1 APPLYLPS
9 FPTRRSSDLLE
20 VSLARPDW
28 LNLGLAYCVSIHKS
42 QGSEYQ
48 LVILPLTMDN
58 RRMLQR
64 KLLYTA
70 VTRAKDKLVMI
81 GQKEAFVQ
89 AILEQGTERKTTLAR
104 HISQQFKAEDKVVTA
119 GHSENQTTVDSK
131 PTTAEINPKLIQ
143 LTDDEPASATKQATS
158 ADAVDQQVEET
169 PISEYR
175 LTAKLIA
182 GNTID
187 PMIGMAGTK
196 LA

>member
-81 GQKEAFVQ
+81 GQKED
-89 AILEQGTERKTTLAR
+89 RKSTRLNSS
-104 HISQQFKAEDKVVTA
+104 HVSIS
-119 GHSENQTTVDSK
+119 
-131 PTTAEINPKLIQ
+131 
-143 LTDDEPASATKQATS
+143 
-158 ADAVDQQVEET
+158 
-169 PISEYR
+169 Y
-175 LTAKLIA
+175 
-182 GNTID
+182 
-187 PMIGMAGTK
+187 
-196 LA
+196 

>member
-1 APPLYLPS
+1 
-9 FPTRRSSDLLE
+9 
-20 VSLARPDW
+20 
-28 LNLGLAYCVSIHKS
+28 
-42 QGSEYQ
+42 
-48 LVILPLTMDN
+48 M
-58 RRMLQR
+58 
-64 KLLYTA
+64 
-70 VTRAKDKLVMI
+70 
-81 GQKEAFVQ
+81 
-89 AILEQGTERKTTLAR
+89 
-104 HISQQFKAEDKVVTA
+104 TA

>member
-1 APPLYLPS
+1 M
-9 FPTRRSSDLLE
+9 
-20 VSLARPDW
+20 
-28 LNLGLAYCVSIHKS
+28 SIHKS

-104 HISQQFKAEDKVVTA
+104 HLANS
-119 GHSENQTTVDSK
+119 
-131 PTTAEINPKLIQ
+131 L
-143 LTDDEPASATKQATS
+143 
-158 ADAVDQQVEET
+158 
-169 PISEYR
+169 R
-175 LTAKLIA
+175 LKIR
-182 GNTID
+182 
-187 PMIGMAGTK
+187 
-196 LA
+196 